1 MLSDLLVA
9 FMHIF
14 REGSLMQLDQSEC
27 FIPIAGIPNHLEK
40 MGLKRAHRSIGF
52 RWTTRGVS
60 GIKLRSLKIGGRRYT
75 SPLWLEQFFQQVS
88 VADSNGEAG
97 PKSPQMANRKA
108 ANAHDVLSRDGI

>member
-1 MLSDLLVA
+1 MQSDLLVA
-9 FMHIF
+9 FVQIF
-14 REGSLMQLDQSEC
+14 REDSLMQLDQSEC
-27 FIPIAGIPNHLEK
+27 YIPIAGIPNHLEK

-88 VADSNGEAG
+88 VADSSRDAG
-97 PKSPQMANRKA
+97 PKSPEMTNRKVV
-108 ANAHDVLSRDGI
+108 NAHDVLSRDGI